1 MEIPQTIYQ
10 NFLNNRNSIRELQDQ
25 EFENIIEQLASELSK
40 IDYHIIYDDIS
51 LLNDWKKLKVWS
63 TEENII
69 NSTNRVGM
77 KLCEHFFPN
86 FYDIKNNRG
95 ESFSSLWNKS
105 NLIKIMRW
113 NRKSHS
119 TPYLSEL
126 KRGIYFCCGLTK
138 NTMFRPQVAKMIC
151 DYYKPNVVFD
161 PCAGWGGRLLGAVSS
176 GAKYIAFEPNTKT
189 FRNLQNMAKFL
200 SIENRVT
207 LICDDALNMKK
218 YDLPKV
224 DMILTSPPYFDLEIY
239 SDEETQSHKNR
250 SSYDDWSKHF
260 LNEIIIQS
268 NQLLNDG
275 GVSCWNVGKVGKH
288 NMFDCVEKYQN
299 ELEFEKV
306 TNFGVLSSKR
316 QALQKNDN
324 NKSLDNTVCYL
335 KK

>member
-10 NFLNNRNSIRELQDQ
+10 NFLNKRNSIRNLQDQ
-25 EFENIIEQLASELSK
+25 DFENIVEQLASELSK
-40 IDYHIIYDDIS
+40 IDYHITYDDLS
-51 LLNDWKKLKVWS
+51 LLNDWKKLKIWS
-63 TEENII
+63 TKESII
-69 NSTNRVGM
+69 NSTNRIGM

-95 ESFSSLWNKS
+95 ESFSSLWNKN
-105 NLIKIMRW
+105 NLIKILRW

-161 PCAGWGGRLLGAVSS
+161 PCAGWGGRLLGVVSS
-176 GAKYIAFEPNTKT
+176 GSKYIGFEPNTKT
-189 FRNLQNMAKFL
+189 FRSLQNMVKFL
-200 SIENRVT
+200 SIENQVT

-250 SSYDDWSKHF
+250 LSYDDWSEHF
-260 LNEIIIQS
+260 LKEIIIQS

-275 GVSCWNVGKVGKH
+275 GVSCWNVGKVGKN

-299 ELEFEKV
+299 ELGFRK
-306 TNFGVLSSKR
+306 TANFGVLSSKR
-316 QALQKNDN
+316 QALQKNDD
-324 NKSLDNTVCYL
+324 NKSFDNTVCYI
-335 KK
+335 KN

>member
-10 NFLNNRNSIRELQDQ
+10 NFLNKRNSIRNLQDQ
-25 EFENIIEQLASELSK
+25 DFENIIEQLASELSK
-40 IDYHIIYDDIS
+40 IDYHITYDDIS

-69 NSTNRVGM
+69 NSTNRIGM

-95 ESFSSLWNKS
+95 ESFSSLWNKN
-105 NLIKIMRW
+105 NLIKILRW

-161 PCAGWGGRLLGAVSS
+161 PCAGWGGRLLGVVSS
-176 GAKYIAFEPNTKT
+176 GSKYIGFEPNTKT
-189 FRNLQNMAKFL
+189 FRSLQNMVKFL
-200 SIENRVT
+200 SIEDQVT
-207 LICDDALNMKK
+207 LICDDALNMRK

-250 SSYDDWSKHF
+250 LSYDDWSKHF

-275 GVSCWNVGKVGKH
+275 GVSCWNVGKVGKN
-288 NMFDCVEKYQN
+288 NMFDCVEKYQS
-299 ELEFEKV
+299 ELGFRKT

-316 QALQKNDN
+316 QALQKNDD
-324 NKSLDNTVCYL
+324 NKSFDNTVCYI
-335 KK
+335 KN

>member
-10 NFLNNRNSIRELQDQ
+10 NFLNKRNSIRNLQDQ
-25 EFENIIEQLASELSK
+25 DFENIIERLASELSK
-40 IDYHIIYDDIS
+40 IDYHITYDDLS
-51 LLNDWKKLKVWS
+51 LLNDWKKLKIWS

-69 NSTNRVGM
+69 NSTNRIGM

-95 ESFSSLWNKS
+95 ESFSSLWNKN
-105 NLIKIMRW
+105 NLIKILRW

-151 DYYKPNVVFD
+151 DRYKPNVVFD
-161 PCAGWGGRLLGAVSS
+161 PCAGWGGRLLGVVSS
-176 GAKYIAFEPNTKT
+176 GSKYIGFEPNTKT
-189 FRNLQNMAKFL
+189 FGSLQNMVKFL
-200 SIENRVT
+200 SIENQVM

-250 SSYDDWSKHF
+250 LSYDDWSKHF

-275 GVSCWNVGKVGKH
+275 GVSCWNVGKVGKN
-288 NMFDCVEKYQN
+288 NMFDCVEKYQS
-299 ELEFEKV
+299 ELGFRKT

-316 QALQKNDN
+316 QALQKNDG
-324 NKSLDNTVCYL
+324 NKSFDNTVCYI
-335 KK
+335 KN

>member
-1 MEIPQTIYQ
+1 MIYQ
-10 NFLNNRNSIRELQDQ
+10 NFLNKRNSIRELQDQ
-25 EFENIIEQLASELSK
+25 EFENIIEQLALELSK
-40 IDYHIIYDDIS
+40 VDYHITYNDVV
-51 LLNDWKKLKVWS
+51 LLNDWKKLKVWN
-63 TEENII
+63 TQENII
-69 NSTNRVGM
+69 NSTNRIGM

-95 ESFSSLWNKS
+95 ESFSSLWNKN
-105 NLIKIMRW
+105 NLIKILRW

-151 DYYKPNVVFD
+151 DHYKPNAVFD
-161 PCAGWGGRLLGAVSS
+161 PCAGWGGRLLGVVSS

-189 FRNLQNMAKFL
+189 FNNLQSMIKFL
-200 SIENRVT
+200 SIEDQVT
-207 LICDDALNMKK
+207 LICDDALNMQK
-218 YDLPKV
+218 YELPKV

-250 SSYDDWSKHF
+250 SSYEDWSKHF

-299 ELEFEKV
+299 VLGLEKV

-316 QALQKNDN
+316 QALQKNEN

-335 KK
+335 KN